1 MALNIKSFANQIL
14 FLSVGM
20 MGALFF
26 GVGKGSG
33 SLFGGLLMSY
43 LGAPDTFRFF
53 AVNAAVC
60 ALVYGFFQC
69 LYVRPR
75 KAKSRKET
83 TEGRGQPSEAAEAAE
98 VNTKQVL
105 VMPIATSTPKASF
118 QTESPLTNPTS
129 ATPPHFNAGWT
140 KTKENGLEDG
150 FSTNTGPRS
159 ITGGTRV

>member
-1 MALNIKSFANQIL
+1 
-14 FLSVGM
+14 M

-43 LGAPDTFRFF
+43 LGAPNTFRFF

-75 KAKSRKET
+75 KSQKKKEASGHN
-83 TEGRGQPSEAAEAAE
+83 EEANPEASSPGKAAEAMME
-98 VNTKQVL
+98 VGGRAKPV
-105 VMPIATSTPKASF
+105 ATSTPKASF
-118 QTESPLTNPTS
+118 QTESLAPQSQFIGKGIGSCKDVSSS
-129 ATPPHFNAGWT
+129 AEEGVI
-140 KTKENGLEDG
+140 
-150 FSTNTGPRS
+150 STGPRS

>member
-1 MALNIKSFANQIL
+1 
-14 FLSVGM
+14 

-43 LGAPDTFRFF
+43 LGAPNTFRFF

-75 KAKSRKET
+75 KSRSRKEASA
-83 TEGRGQPSEAAEAAE
+83 SEVIEKRNEVLSAAAE
-98 VNTKQVL
+98 VNAKQISAL
-105 VMPIATSTPKASF
+105 PIATSTPKASF
-118 QTESPLTNPTS
+118 QTESPGASIAVAS
-129 ATPPHFNAGWT
+129 APPPAFNGGWS
-140 KTKENGLEDG
+140 KSKESGLDEG
-150 FSTNTGPRS
+150 IATNTGPRS

>member
-1 MALNIKSFANQIL
+1 
-14 FLSVGM
+14 

-43 LGAPDTFRFF
+43 LGAPNTFRFF

-75 KAKSRKET
+75 KSKKRTDEGSSEEVPKT
-83 TEGRGQPSEAAEAAE
+83 TKVEATE
-98 VNTKQVL
+98 VNPQPLPV
-105 VMPIATSTPKASF
+105 ATSTPKASF
-118 QTESPLTNPTS
+118 QTESLAPAFMPAKGSNTKD
-129 ATPPHFNAGWT
+129 NA
-140 KTKENGLEDG
+140 LEEG
-150 FSTNTGPRS
+150 MVNTGPRS

>member
-1 MALNIKSFANQIL
+1 
-14 FLSVGM
+14 M

-43 LGAPDTFRFF
+43 LGAPNTFRFF

-75 KAKSRKET
+75 KSKKRTDEGSSEEAPKT
-83 TEGRGQPSEAAEAAE
+83 TKVEATE
-98 VNTKQVL
+98 VNPQPLPV
-105 VMPIATSTPKASF
+105 ATSTPKASF
-118 QTESPLTNPTS
+118 QTESLAPAFMPAKGSNTKDS
-129 ATPPHFNAGWT
+129 A
-140 KTKENGLEDG
+140 LEEG
-150 FSTNTGPRS
+150 MVNTGPRS

>member
-1 MALNIKSFANQIL
+1 MTFFFKI
-14 FLSVGM
+14 GM

-43 LGAPDTFRFF
+43 LGAPNTFRFF

-75 KAKSRKET
+75 KSQKKKDNEEANAEATSTK
-83 TEGRGQPSEAAEAAE
+83 AAEAMME
-98 VNTKQVL
+98 VGRAKPV
-105 VMPIATSTPKASF
+105 ATSTPKASF
-118 QTESPLTNPTS
+118 QTESLAHS
-129 ATPPHFNAGWT
+129 QFIAKGSST
-140 KTKENGLEDG
+140 KDV
-150 FSTNTGPRS
+150 STEEGVISTGPRS